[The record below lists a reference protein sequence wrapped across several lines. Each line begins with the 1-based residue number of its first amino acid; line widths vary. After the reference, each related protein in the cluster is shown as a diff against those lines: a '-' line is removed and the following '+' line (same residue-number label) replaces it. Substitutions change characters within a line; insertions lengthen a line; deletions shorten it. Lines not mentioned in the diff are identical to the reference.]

1 MSNII
6 ECQSVS
12 KRFGNKYAIDH
23 LNLSLPSGKVIG
35 ILGEN
40 GAGKSTL
47 FRLLTGLSSPE
58 EGSIKIL
65 GQKPGYNTNAKIA
78 YLPDRARWYTDHKVN
93 DAFVWGENFL
103 PGFVRQDA
111 DRLLSLMNIDIEM
124 DVSGMSRGQEAR
136 LMLIMCLARDV
147 PLIILDEPFSGID
160 TVSREKIVEGLI
172 DYISDRQQTILIS
185 THEIYEVEGLLDY
198 VVYLEDGKI
207 RLAEDSDQIRKTYGA
222 IHCLPKKLMK

>member
-40 GAGKSTL
+40 GAGRSTL

-65 GQKPGYNTNAKIA
+65 GQNLT
-78 YLPDRARWYTDHKVN
+78 
-93 DAFVWGENFL
+93 
-103 PGFVRQDA
+103 
-111 DRLLSLMNIDIEM
+111 SIEM
-124 DVSGMSRGQEAR
+124 
-136 LMLIMCLARDV
+136 LKLLIFPTERAGTTGSQSKQH
-147 PLIILDEPFSGID
+147 F
-160 TVSREKIVEGLI
+160 GL
-172 DYISDRQQTILIS
+172 
-185 THEIYEVEGLLDY
+185 G
-198 VVYLEDGKI
+198 GKI
-207 RLAEDSDQIRKTYGA
+207 YSRLCTPRCRSAFIFNEHRY
-222 IHCLPKKLMK
+222 